1 MGEDKAVEQ
10 RERNNAD
17 EGLKKESA
25 HALSSENSHQNTR
38 SAVERGN
45 LVQRDTD
52 PSDGELRNQGNDDSQ
67 QSSHLS

>member
-45 LVQRDTD
+45 LV
-52 PSDGELRNQGNDDSQ
+52 
-67 QSSHLS
+67 